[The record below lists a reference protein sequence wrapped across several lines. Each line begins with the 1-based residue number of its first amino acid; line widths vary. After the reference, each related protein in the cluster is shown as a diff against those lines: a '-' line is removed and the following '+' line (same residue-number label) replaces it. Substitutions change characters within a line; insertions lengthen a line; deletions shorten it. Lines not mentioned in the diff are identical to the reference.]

1 MVIDK
6 MKILW
11 FILLILFLSNS
22 SAIASERKESE
33 LFLYQAMGIEHA
45 VELSIQD
52 WKDSAVAM
60 TPKLTD
66 DIIENEYNDIFEDA
80 KHKIRE
86 RYLKSFKIYSD
97 DDLKKVVDF
106 HKTDFGKW
114 YSKKT
119 KSYNNDAHIDVS
131 KIYENL
137 NDQFFDRFIER
148 NKKP

>member
-1 MVIDK
+1 
-6 MKILW
+6 MKILR

-33 LFLYQAMGIEHA
+33 LFLYKAMGIEHA

-60 TPKLTD
+60 ALNLTD
-66 DIIENEYNDIFEDA
+66 DIIENEYNDIFEDT

-86 RYLKSFKIYSD
+86 RYLESFKIYSD
-97 DDLKKVVDF
+97 DELKKIVDF
-106 HKTDFGKW
+106 YKTDFGKW

-119 KSYNNDAHIDVS
+119 KSYNNDAHLDVS
-131 KIYENL
+131 GIYENL
-137 NDQFFDRFIER
+137 NDQFFDRFMER
-148 NKKP
+148 KRKP